1 MHREGYHLIHA
12 VPYSPNRLIVDEAT
26 ADDNSGTVSS
36 HLISCGK
43 LTRLRQSRPLTPRQ
57 WRCSN
62 SSVEI
67 LSSSGR
73 FLLHCWCYGAYAFVT
88 RGKKRRDTVLICLS
102 SDDVEEG
109 RIQMNKVA
117 RNNLRV
123 KLGDLVNVHQ
133 CLDIKYGKR
142 VHILPFD
149 DSIEGLSGNIFDVY
163 LKPYFLEGTRY
174 KHCRGVKGLI
184 FSTQHTDLF
193 ARAIPSLS
201 VAACERWSSRLL
213 KPTLPNSV

>member
-1 MHREGYHLIHA
+1 ME
-12 VPYSPNRLIVDEAT
+12 LIVSLVAT
-26 ADDNSGTVSS
+26 LNPATMELLSLFRGDTIIVRYVAFF
-36 HLISCGK
+36 H
-43 LTRLRQSRPLTPRQ
+43 
-57 WRCSN
+57 
-62 SSVEI
+62 I
-67 LSSSGR
+67 LSR
-73 FLLHCWCYGAYAFVT
+73 KCLLTDEFCY

-163 LKPYFLEGTRY
+163 LKPYFLEGMLTLSFFQQRNLTCSL
-174 KHCRGVKGLI
+174 KP
-184 FSTQHTDLF
+184 TDPF
-193 ARAIPSLS
+193 ARATLSLF
-201 VAACERWSSRLL
+201 VEECEQ
-213 KPTLPNSV
+213 

>member
-1 MHREGYHLIHA
+1 MFD
-12 VPYSPNRLIVDEAT
+12 S
-26 ADDNSGTVSS
+26 
-36 HLISCGK
+36 
-43 LTRLRQSRPLTPRQ
+43 
-57 WRCSN
+57 
-62 SSVEI
+62 
-67 LSSSGR
+67 
-73 FLLHCWCYGAYAFVT
+73 
-88 RGKKRRDTVLICLS
+88 GKKRRDTVLICLS

-163 LKPYFLEGTRY
+163 LKPYFLEGTW
-174 KHCRGVKGLI
+174 
-184 FSTQHTDLF
+184 FSC
-193 ARAIPSLS
+193 LS
-201 VAACERWSSRLL
+201 VIILTNLSLIAYRPVRKGDTFLVRGGMRTVEFKVIETDPSEFCIVAQDTVIHTGAYL
-213 KPTLPNSV
+213 

>member
-1 MHREGYHLIHA
+1 MFD
-12 VPYSPNRLIVDEAT
+12 S
-26 ADDNSGTVSS
+26 
-36 HLISCGK
+36 
-43 LTRLRQSRPLTPRQ
+43 
-57 WRCSN
+57 
-62 SSVEI
+62 
-67 LSSSGR
+67 
-73 FLLHCWCYGAYAFVT
+73 
-88 RGKKRRDTVLICLS
+88 GKKRRDTVLICLS

-163 LKPYFLEGTRY
+163 LKPYFLEGTW
-174 KHCRGVKGLI
+174 
-184 FSTQHTDLF
+184 LF
-193 ARAIPSLS
+193 FY
-201 VAACERWSSRLL
+201 LL
-213 KPTLPNSV
+213 